1 MAAQICETC
10 RHKDK
15 ECYCAPNST
24 CEGYE
29 KRTMTRFEQ
38 IKLMDVEEMAE
49 AINART
55 YGCMFRF
62 GCPCD
67 CGEYYIPKSCVE
79 EIKKWLESE
88 VEI

>member
-1 MAAQICETC
+1 MAARICETC
-10 RHKDK
+10 KKKGNR
-15 ECYCAPNST
+15 CYCAPNST
-24 CEGYE
+24 CKAYE

-38 IKLMDVEEMAE
+38 IKLMSVEEMAE
-49 AINART
+49 AINAKT

-67 CGEYYIPKSCVE
+67 CGEDYPESCVE

-88 VEI
+88 VEE

>member
-1 MAAQICETC
+1 MTAQICETC
-10 RHKDK
+10 KKKDAR
-15 ECYCAPNST
+15 CYCAPNST
-24 CEGYE
+24 CSGYE
-29 KRTMTRFEQ
+29 KRTMTRFEK

-49 AINART
+49 TINAKT

-67 CGEYYIPKSCVE
+67 CGDNYPESCVE

-88 VEI
+88 VEE

>member
-10 RHKDK
+10 KKKDAR
-15 ECYCAPNST
+15 CYCAPNST

-29 KRTMTRFEQ
+29 PLTRFEK
-38 IKLMDVEEMAE
+38 IKLMSIEEMAQV
-49 AINART
+49 INAKT

-67 CGEYYIPKSCVE
+67 CGENYPESCVE

-88 VEI
+88 VEE

>member
-10 RHKDK
+10 KWKGAR
-15 ECYCAPNST
+15 CCCVPNST
-24 CEGYE
+24 CERYE

-38 IKLMDVEEMAE
+38 IRLMDIDEMAE
-49 AINART
+49 VINAKT

-67 CGEYYIPKSCVE
+67 CGENYPESCVE

-88 VEI
+88 VEE